1 MELTW
6 DYVQWWVLWCC
17 IFQFCYQSYLLSKTD
32 HTKIGYVDRKRMA
45 LANNQVVLLM
55 LNIWVLLPY
64 FITKMGL
71 IRKEVVRQKGGWKWC
86 RTIFSARVT
95 C

>member
-1 MELTW
+1 
-6 DYVQWWVLWCC
+6 
-17 IFQFCYQSYLLSKTD
+17 
-32 HTKIGYVDRKRMA
+32 MA